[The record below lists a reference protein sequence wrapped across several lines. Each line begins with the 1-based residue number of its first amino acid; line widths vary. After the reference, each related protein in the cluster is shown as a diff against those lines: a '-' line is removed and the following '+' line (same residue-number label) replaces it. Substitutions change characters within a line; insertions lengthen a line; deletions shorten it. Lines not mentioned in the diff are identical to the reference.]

1 MHHAACLQSSVMEPC
16 SVISPVSKP
25 VHGPELWKGTMAQ
38 RCWRSQECVLW
49 LLPPINALLE
59 DEVAAICLSTK
70 YSQAAYS
77 CAEIKVLFSSDK
89 CHKGRWLPMRRWGV
103 IHSSRSPSPQT
114 FNFTLEMF
122 PSVPIKSD
130 RWLLRNS
137 STALSPWEMKDM
149 TCNEMLMTTY
159 NWVLPLPF

>member
-1 MHHAACLQSSVMEPC
+1 MQVKFMHHAACLQSSVMEPC

-114 FNFTLEMF
+114 LTS
-122 PSVPIKSD
+122 PSRCSRVCQSKVTGDSYVTAPRRCRHE
-130 RWLLRNS
+130 RWK
-137 STALSPWEMKDM
+137 TWHVMK
-149 TCNEMLMTTY
+149 C
-159 NWVLPLPF
+159 